1 MVSLMPGTASLLQ
14 TRRFLPL
21 FVTQMLGAINDNL
34 FKNALVVLVLYRLT
48 SGGPILVALA
58 GGVFI
63 LPYALFSAMAGQ
75 LADRYEKSRLIRL
88 TKVLELGI
96 MLLAALGFLTGN
108 VLALMIVLFGLGVQ
122 ATFFS
127 PLKYGI
133 LPDHLQDDELIA
145 GNGLIEAGTFVGILL
160 GTVAGGAL
168 IVLHRGPEVV
178 AATGIG
184 VALAGMAAAYFVP
197 KAPAAAPDL
206 KIGWN
211 ILKETGTLIR
221 EARANRPVWLSLLGI
236 SWFWAVGATVLAEFP
251 TIARVDLQAGGHVV
265 TLMLAVFSVGV
276 GLGSVVCARLLRG
289 EVSARLVPF
298 AAIGIS
304 LFTADFA
311 LAAMFAAP
319 VHHAALHDAA
329 LHNVPELL
337 ASWQGRRMLADL
349 LLLAACGGL
358 YSVPLYAICQ
368 EKSAAS
374 HRSRMIA
381 ANNVLNALA
390 MVIAAILTAGL
401 YMAWHSG
408 PAILMLTAIANIAV
422 TLWIFRILPE
432 FRKPGV
438 AVAN

>member
-1 MVSLMPGTASLLQ
+1 MVNAMPSTLSLLQ

-21 FVTQMLGAINDNL
+21 FITQMLGAINDNL
-34 FKNALVVLVLYRLT
+34 FKNALVVLVLYRLA
-48 SGGPILVALA
+48 SAGPILVALA

-63 LPYALFSAMAGQ
+63 LPYALFSSVAGQ

-88 TKVLELGI
+88 TKFLELGI
-96 MLLAALGFLTGN
+96 MLLAAAGFLTGN
-108 VLALMIVLFGLGVQ
+108 VPALMVVLFGLGVQ

-133 LPDHLQDDELIA
+133 LPDHLHEDELVA
-145 GNGLIEAGTFVGILL
+145 GNGLIEAGTFVGILM

-168 IVLHRGPEVV
+168 IVMHGGPEVV
-178 AATGIG
+178 AVAGCW
-184 VALAGMAAAYFVP
+184 VALAGIAAAYFVP
-197 KAPAAAPDL
+197 VAPAAAPDL

-211 ILKETGTLIR
+211 IMTETGALIG
-221 EARANRPVWLSLLGI
+221 EAKANRPVWLSLLGI
-236 SWFWAVGATVLAEFP
+236 SWFWAVGATLLAEFP
-251 TIARVDLQAGGHVV
+251 TIARVELQAGGHVV
-265 TLMLAVFSVGV
+265 TLMLADFSVGV
-276 GLGSVVCARLLRG
+276 GLGSVFCARLLRG

-304 LFTADFA
+304 IFTADFA
-311 LAAMFAAP
+311 LAAIFSGS
-319 VHHAALHDAA
+319 VHAGG
-329 LHNVPELL
+329 LHNVPEML

-349 LLLAACGGL
+349 LLLAACGGV

-390 MVIAAILTAGL
+390 MVLAAIMTAGI
-401 YMAWHSG
+401 YAVWHSAPG
-408 PAILMLTAIANIAV
+408 ILMVAAIANFAFAC
-422 TLWIFRILPE
+422 WIFQILPE
-432 FRKPGV
+432 FRKPGI